1 MSKIITCPNCF
12 QKNLVPESMKDSLPS
27 CRKCNKNLSLLK
39 SDNKKSYGIWFDN
52 IVLAIRLIALGV
64 AIWYLSTSGFFSYVF
79 SLMESTSEPELTSN
93 NVPLQEVPALM
104 NGTIDLYTN
113 QPRVAP
119 LEIDT
124 SGSGYYFVKLVKT
137 ETDETVMTIFI
148 HAGQTITTEVPL
160 GSYDVKYASGESW
173 YGYQDL
179 FGTETRYSKANSVF
193 NFQDKGNQISGY
205 TITLYE
211 VVDGNLSTSEILAAD
226 F

>member
-1 MSKIITCPNCF
+1 MSKIIICPNCF
-12 QKNLVPESMKDSLPS
+12 QKNIIPDSVSNYLPS

-39 SDNKKSYGIWFDN
+39 SDNKKNYGIWFDN

-79 SLMESTSEPELTSN
+79 SLMESTSEPELTLNS
-93 NVPLQEVPALM
+93 VPLQEVPALM

-160 GSYDVKYASGESW
+160 GSYDVKYASGENW

-179 FGTETRYSKANSVF
+179 FGTETIYSKANSVF
-193 NFQDKGNQISGY
+193 NFQDTGNQISGY
-205 TITLYE
+205 TITLYKMI
-211 VVDGNLSTSEILAAD
+211 DGNLSTSEILAAD